1 MEGFDGITYTLA
13 GPLSPWSVKTATNTW
28 GKQTFCAF
36 TEGWAG
42 FCISNRL
49 EVGDVLMF
57 TKVGPVEFEVRKL

>member
-1 MEGFDGITYTLA
+1 M
-13 GPLSPWSVKTATNTW
+13 KTATNTW